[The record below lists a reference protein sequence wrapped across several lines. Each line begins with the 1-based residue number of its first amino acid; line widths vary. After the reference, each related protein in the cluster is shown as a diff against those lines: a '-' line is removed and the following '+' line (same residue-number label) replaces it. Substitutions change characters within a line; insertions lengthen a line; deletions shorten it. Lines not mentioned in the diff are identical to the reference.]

1 MTHIRINLKT
11 ISVNLLPGS
20 SAVHVKS
27 PLIRS
32 VLLAGP
38 RGTGKKML
46 VHAICAETGANLFDL
61 TATNIAGKYPGKDG
75 LRLLM
80 HMVFK
85 VRGVFNGVLFTFL
98 DQLAEL
104 VVYLVKSCLS
114 VCLCVCL

>member
-1 MTHIRINLKT
+1 MI
-11 ISVNLLPGS
+11 GS
-20 SAVHVKS
+20 PAVHVKG

-46 VHAICAETGANLFDL
+46 VHAICMETGANLFDL

-85 VRGVFNGVLFTFL
+85 VCRWALFDWFQCVRGFAFNLYHYQIDT
-98 DQLAEL
+98 
-104 VVYLVKSCLS
+104 
-114 VCLCVCL
+114 